1 MWVFTVFYELYRYY
15 YVKCAII
22 RIYNKGGK
30 DMYTNDDNEN
40 NQFENNN
47 SFIMPPIEEEIVNN
61 SDNDNNESESIYNNE
76 PTYQAPIEPIVPP
89 IEEPIIQ
96 NVEEV
101 PVENPTND
109 VEIPQ
114 SIYGDSASLENKT
127 KSFLPNF
134 DFNSYSEE
142 SVKPQS
148 TIDSLM
154 TNNSTDLYKSG
165 PRVYAVEKQKNNLPV
180 VLVLTFIVLLVAGYF
195 VYTFMDTATKKMV
208 CESNQGTIS
217 ITYNKTTIVG
227 YRSDNITYDIYEQR
241 TYADEVGIKQYLDE
255 FEEWFK
261 VNTNGSCKR

>member
-1 MWVFTVFYELYRYY
+1 M
-15 YVKCAII
+15 
-22 RIYNKGGK
+22 YN
-30 DMYTNDDNEN
+30 NDDNEN

-76 PTYQAPIEPIVPP
+76 TVYQTP
-89 IEEPIIQ
+89 IEEPMVQ
-96 NVEEV
+96 SVEEV
-101 PVENPTND
+101 PVENTNND

-114 SIYGDSASLENKT
+114 SIYGDPDSLENKT

-165 PRVYAVEKQKNNLPV
+165 PRVYAVEKQKNNLPM
-180 VLVLTFIVLLVAGYF
+180 VLILTFIVLLVAGYF

-208 CESNQGTIS
+208 CESTQGTIS

-261 VNTNGSCKR
+261 TNTNGSCKR